1 MKKNTVLCEKLYPI
15 WMLPD
20 TEKTKDMVKKSLS
33 YEYSNVE
40 VFNIEEIKIPY
51 ISTTDSPIIEM
62 IEPEVAKTRMK
73 TNIVILKAH
82 KKISK
87 GQPVQSW
94 EEYRQHVLNNYD
106 KIEQYY
112 KEKYLWDD
120 YTQGVDVEDE
130 EENYHFDYYYER

>member
-1 MKKNTVLCEKLYPI
+1 VKKNTVLCEKLYPI

>member
-1 MKKNTVLCEKLYPI
+1 
-15 WMLPD
+15 MLPD

>member
-1 MKKNTVLCEKLYPI
+1 
-15 WMLPD
+15 MLPN

-51 ISTTDSPIIEM
+51 ILTIDSPVVEM
-62 IEPEVAKTRMK
+62 IEPEIAKRRMK
-73 TNIVILKAH
+73 TNIVILQAH

-120 YTQGVDVEDE
+120 YAQEVDVEDE

>member
-1 MKKNTVLCEKLYPI
+1 
-15 WMLPD
+15 MLPN

>member
-15 WMLPD
+15 WMLPN

-51 ISTTDSPIIEM
+51 ILTIDSPVVEM
-62 IEPEVAKTRMK
+62 IEPEIAKRRMK
-73 TNIVILKAH
+73 TNIVILQAH